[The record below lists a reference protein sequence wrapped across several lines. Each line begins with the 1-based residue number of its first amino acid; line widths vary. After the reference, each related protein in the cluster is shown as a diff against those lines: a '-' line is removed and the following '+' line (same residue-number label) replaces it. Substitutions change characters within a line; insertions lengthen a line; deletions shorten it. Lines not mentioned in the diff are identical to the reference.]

1 MWFLK
6 NIYCKLW
13 EKTNDREWLSFDTM
27 TTTRGREG
35 EDDEGDDMDEED
47 YAVTSQVVE
56 EEVEEDGDL
65 QEEERRSPTR
75 FKDSQ
80 WHVDLKD
87 GVF

>member
-1 MWFLK
+1 
-6 NIYCKLW
+6 
-13 EKTNDREWLSFDTM
+13 M

-35 EDDEGDDMDEED
+35 EDDEGDDVDEED

-65 QEEERRSPTR
+65 QEQERRSPTR

-80 WHVDLKD
+80 
-87 GVF
+87 